1 MDRTIPVG
9 SAPSAERLARRL
21 EDRCAQPGCGEI
33 EGLARLAEAVR
44 SQLAPTAARADFA
57 RDLRRRLTTMSD
69 STVGPSSLPA

>member
-1 MDRTIPVG
+1 MDRTVPVG

-44 SQLAPTAARADFA
+44 SQLAPTARADFA
-57 RDLRRRLTTMSD
+57 RDLRRRLTSMSD
-69 STVGPSSLPA
+69 RTVGPSSLPA